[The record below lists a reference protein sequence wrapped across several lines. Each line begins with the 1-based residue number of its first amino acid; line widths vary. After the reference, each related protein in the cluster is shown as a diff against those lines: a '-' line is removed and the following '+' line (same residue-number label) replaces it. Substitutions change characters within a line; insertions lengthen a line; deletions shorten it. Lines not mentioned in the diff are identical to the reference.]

1 MAAIIS
7 LFIWAALA
15 QTTSILSESTQN
27 AVAKF
32 KQINPEWASEFV
44 WFEQD
49 CIDGKVTDKQ
59 CEWAVKDQLAMLE
72 DEIKLQKRE
81 KKVNARESQVNA
93 ERAQVNAEFEMVNRT
108 TIVTVILQLNNSIQ
122 HGNPDRSG
130 MVALDRIK
138 NPIFQ
143 DDITFMRS
151 IDTKLVQKK
160 WISQQEIAKLQT
172 ILTNQ
177 AQETL
182 RIYNSFT
189 PKQQQEFIDTKTI
202 AIWAQKYALK

>member
-1 MAAIIS
+1 
-7 LFIWAALA
+7 
-15 QTTSILSESTQN
+15 
-27 AVAKF
+27 
-32 KQINPEWASEFV
+32 
-44 WFEQD
+44 
-49 CIDGKVTDKQ
+49 
-59 CEWAVKDQLAMLE
+59 MLE

-81 KKVNARESQVNA
+81 KKVNARESQVNAERAQVNA

-160 WISQQEIAKLQT
+160 
-172 ILTNQ
+172 
-177 AQETL
+177 
-182 RIYNSFT
+182 
-189 PKQQQEFIDTKTI
+189 
-202 AIWAQKYALK
+202 

>member
-1 MAAIIS
+1 
-7 LFIWAALA
+7 
-15 QTTSILSESTQN
+15 
-27 AVAKF
+27 
-32 KQINPEWASEFV
+32 
-44 WFEQD
+44 
-49 CIDGKVTDKQ
+49 
-59 CEWAVKDQLAMLE
+59 MLE

-81 KKVNARESQVNA
+81 KQVNAERAQVNAERAQVNAERAQVNA

-160 WISQQEIAKLQT
+160 
-172 ILTNQ
+172 
-177 AQETL
+177 
-182 RIYNSFT
+182 
-189 PKQQQEFIDTKTI
+189 
-202 AIWAQKYALK
+202 